1 MTYRARNDVLT
12 RAIAF
17 LLIASVFILSGFT
30 VAQADPAA
38 ISQAQ
43 REAQELRNLIDKL
56 DAKLSAAD
64 EKYNYAAQQLKET
77 RAAQTKTKA
86 ELAKTENDL
95 ADARDQ
101 LMTRL
106 VEIYK
111 GGQVSMLEV
120 LLDANTY
127 SDFVNRLD
135 QLGRIS
141 EQDSRL
147 VARVGDYLTQVKD
160 QQARLAEQA
169 RDEKIKVAQLEDA
182 KQNVAAQLDAQE
194 KALQGKQAQIA
205 QLEREEEARQARLAA
220 AARAAAA
227 RAAAEA
233 AQEQERAT
241 VRVATATQSDSNA
254 GADNN
259 SPARSESTGSTQTSR
274 STNTTVASP
283 HNSGNS
289 GSQSTSN
296 TSSRSSSRNEG
307 ASTGSSSSNTGS
319 SASGAR
325 AKVVSLAMNY
335 LGVPYVWGSS
345 NPKGFDC
352 SGLVMYVYAKV
363 GVNLPHSSAMQ
374 YNCGRH
380 ISKSELR
387 PGDLVFFYNPIHH
400 VGIYIGGGQMIN
412 ARTGGVRIDS
422 AFWSSYAGACRVL
435 N

>member
-1 MTYRARNDVLT
+1 MTYRARSDVLT

-17 LLIASVFILSGFT
+17 LLITSVFILSGFAT
-30 VAQADPAA
+30 AQADPAA
-38 ISQAQ
+38 LSQAQ
-43 REAQELRNLIDKL
+43 REAQELRNLIDEL
-56 DAKLSAAD
+56 DTKLSAAD

-77 RAAQTKTKA
+77 RAEQAKTKA

-111 GGQVSMLEV
+111 GGQVSMIEV

-147 VARVGDYLTQVKD
+147 VTRVGDYLTQVKD

-241 VRVATATQSDSNA
+241 TRVAATPRSNSDASS
-254 GADNN
+254 DNS
-259 SPARSESTGSTQTSR
+259 SPARSGSTGSTQTGR
-274 STNTTVASP
+274 STNTTVASS
-283 HNSGNS
+283 HNSN
-289 GSQSTSN
+289 SN
-296 TSSRSSSRNEG
+296 TD
-307 ASTGSSSSNTGS
+307 S

-387 PGDLVFFYNPIHH
+387 PGDLVFFYSPIHH